1 MSHDFG
7 PYGFGPYGVFAHGS
21 QLTPEFAAAL
31 ERLGYSAIW
40 VGGSPAGDL
49 TAVEDLLAATE
60 TITIA
65 TGIVNIWKDAA
76 DIVAASYHRLEDRYP
91 GRFVLGIGVGHPEAT
106 GARYTKPYDAV
117 VGFLDELD
125 AADVPPERRV
135 LAALGPRML
144 RLSAERSAGA
154 HPYLVTPEH
163 TRRARDILGS
173 GVLLAPEQ
181 RVVLDPDLGR
191 ARAIGRPTVQ
201 KPYLGLVNYRSNLRT
216 LGFDDTDLAG
226 AGSDRLIDALVTSGD
241 APAVAAG
248 LARHLEAGA
257 DHVAVHLLT
266 ADGADPVDG
275 FTALAEELFSAGN
288 AG

>member
-1 MSHDFG
+1 MSHDL
-7 PYGFGPYGVFAHGS
+7 GPYGVFAHGS
-21 QLTPEFAAAL
+21 QLTPEFAATL

-49 TAVEDLLAATE
+49 NAIEDLLVATE

-76 DIVAASYHRLEDRYP
+76 AVVAASYHRLEERYP
-91 GRFVLGIGVGHPEAT
+91 GRFLLGVGVGHPEAT

-125 AADVPPERRV
+125 AAGVPQQRRV

-163 TRRARDILGS
+163 TRRAREILGR

-181 RVVLDPDLGR
+181 RVVLDPDPER

-226 AGSDRLIDALVTSGD
+226 AGSDRLIDALVTSGN
-241 APAVAAG
+241 AAAVAAG
-248 LARHLEAGA
+248 LARHLDAGA

-266 ADGADPVDG
+266 ADGVDQVGG
-275 FTALAEELFSAGN
+275 FTALAAELFSPGN
-288 AG
+288 AA